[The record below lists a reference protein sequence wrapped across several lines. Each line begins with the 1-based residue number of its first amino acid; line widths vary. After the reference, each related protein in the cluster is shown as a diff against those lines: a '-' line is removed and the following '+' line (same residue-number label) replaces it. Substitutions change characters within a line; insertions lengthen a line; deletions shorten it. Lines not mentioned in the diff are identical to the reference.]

1 MALGSLVSVYVPI
14 FLPFDNYEAPV
25 AQTLAAMIFFLDCK
39 NRNMEPSG
47 HRQDF
52 MYSLNTD
59 FLNRIQPHLRI
70 CKSNLFSFSPFLPFS
85 FLSFFF
91 CFCFLLSNELLF
103 WGYQKYEGRSIPL
116 KEFYIKLRF
125 LSLKTV
131 LAQQHKPGFRV
142 RSPGYGVLPVIYIHV
157 TF

>member
-1 MALGSLVSVYVPI
+1 
-14 FLPFDNYEAPV
+14 
-25 AQTLAAMIFFLDCK
+25 
-39 NRNMEPSG
+39 
-47 HRQDF
+47 

-70 CKSNLFSFSPFLPFS
+70 CKSNLSPFLPPS

-91 CFCFLLSNELLF
+91 WFCFLLSNELLF
-103 WGYQKYEGRSIPL
+103 WRYQKYEGRSIPL
-116 KEFYIKLRF
+116 KEFESKLRF

-142 RSPGYGVLPVIYIHV
+142 RRPGYGALPVIYILSLSRLGACLCDLGSHPSWLSSSSTLPCV
-157 TF
+157 RISPWGSTQAGTLVMLALLPSCLSFY